1 MVETKRERARAA
13 RTVTGAALKNGIPR
27 WGEAVA
33 ALVALIVFSPLL
45 CIAAVAVALSSRG
58 PVLFRQ
64 RRMGRWGREF
74 LLYKLRTMRVDNR
87 EAGPQVTARDD
98 ERVTRVGKLLRRTKL
113 DELPELWNVFK
124 GEMSLIGPRPEV
136 PRYVDLNNPE
146 WRLVLEARPGLT
158 DPVTLRLRNEELL
171 LACVE
176 GDREKFYLETLQP
189 FKLRGYVQYLRAR
202 NWRTDTRVLWQ
213 TCRAVMLPRSVDTP
227 TLDELQATLEH
238 ESSFSSDGPCGAPA
252 EK

>member
-1 MVETKRERARAA
+1 MAMLETKSERGRAA
-13 RTVTGAALKNGIPR
+13 EPVTGSALESGIPH

-33 ALVALIVFSPLL
+33 ALAALILLSPLL
-45 CIAAVAVALSSRG
+45 CAAALAVALSSRG

-64 RRMGRWGREF
+64 RRMGRGGREF
-74 LLYKLRTMRVDNR
+74 LLYKLRTMRVGSGV
-87 EAGPQVTARDD
+87 AGPQVTARDD
-98 ERVTRVGKLLRRTKL
+98 ERVTRVGKFLRRTKL

-124 GEMSLIGPRPEV
+124 GDMSLIGPRPEV
-136 PRYVDLNNPE
+136 PRYVDLDNPQ

-189 FKLRGYVQYLRAR
+189 FKLRGYVEYLRAR
-202 NWRTDTRVLWQ
+202 NWRTDVKVLWQ
-213 TCRAVMLPRSVDTP
+213 TCRAVVLHSCTDAP
-227 TLDELQATLEH
+227 TIGELKASLTADQRARRGG
-238 ESSFSSDGPCGAPA
+238 D
-252 EK
+252 